1 MGKLEFLDALKRAMT
16 GLAPELQ
23 AKTLGFYD
31 QRFVDGAAEGRSEEE
46 IAKEFD
52 DPRKIAMTLRA
63 NTHMQAFQAKKD
75 PASFGRML
83 FAGIGLAIFNLFMV
97 VPAMV
102 YFSLLMALYACG
114 LAFYLGGA
122 VVTAS
127 GLSGA
132 NEIRLDGPL
141 RNVIVLDDEEGHRGG
156 DKQTKVSIS
165 ETGIEIYSE
174 PNEATPARS
183 PAVTVT
189 VDEDVPRAVNRAAAT
204 AAAEAKAAAA
214 EAKAAA
220 AEVAA
225 VSAVAAQAAQAAGEA
240 AGEAAGKAAEAAG
253 EAAGKAAEA
262 AGEAA
267 DAAGEAAA
275 AAGEAAQAAGDGID
289 EDDSKRSV
297 RVIKRAE
304 SVASNGIVLSTG
316 DDDNSRATQTVI
328 GLMMVVGGII
338 LLLLSLVITRYTFI
352 GIKRYFDMNLSLL
365 RGH

>member
-16 GLAPELQ
+16 GLPPELQ

-31 QRFVDGAAEGRSEEE
+31 QRFVDGVAEGRTEED

-63 NTHMQAFQAKKD
+63 NTHMQAFQTKKN
-75 PASFGRML
+75 PASFVRML

-102 YFSLLMALYACG
+102 YASLLIALYASG

-122 VVTAS
+122 VITAS

-132 NEIRLDGPL
+132 NEIKLDGPL
-141 RNVIVLDDEEGHRGG
+141 RNVIIFDDDEHGRG
-156 DKQTKVSIS
+156 DKQTKISIS
-165 ETGIEIYSE
+165 EQGIEVYSE
-174 PNEATPARS
+174 PGPDQPSKGAS
-183 PAVTVT
+183 VTVT
-189 VDEDVPRAVNRAAAT
+189 VDEDAPAAVARAAAT
-204 AAAEAKAAAA
+204 AAAQAEAAAEAASAAAA
-214 EAKAAA
+214 EAASAAAEQAATAAEDAAA
-220 AEVAA
+220 AVE
-225 VSAVAAQAAQAAGEA
+225 
-240 AGEAAGKAAEAAG
+240 
-253 EAAGKAAEA
+253 
-262 AGEAA
+262 
-267 DAAGEAAA
+267 DAATAIGDQDEA
-275 AAGEAAQAAGDGID
+275 
-289 EDDSKRSV
+289 DSKRSV

-316 DDDNSRATQTVI
+316 DDDQSRATQIFV
-328 GLMMVVGGII
+328 GLAMVLGGII

>member
-16 GLAPELQ
+16 GLPPELQ

-31 QRFVDGAAEGRSEEE
+31 QRFVDGVAEGRTEED

-63 NTHMQAFQAKKD
+63 NTHMQAFQTKKN
-75 PASFGRML
+75 PASFVRML

-102 YFSLLMALYACG
+102 YASLLIALYASG

-122 VVTAS
+122 VITAS

-132 NEIRLDGPL
+132 NEIKLDGPL
-141 RNVIVLDDEEGHRGG
+141 RNVIIFDDDEHGRG
-156 DKQTKVSIS
+156 DKQTKISIS
-165 ETGIEIYSE
+165 EQGIEVYSE
-174 PNEATPARS
+174 PSSDKPSKGAS
-183 PAVTVT
+183 VTVT
-189 VDEDVPRAVNRAAAT
+189 VDEDAPAAVARAAAT
-204 AAAEAKAAAA
+204 AAAQAEAAA
-214 EAKAAA
+214 EAATAAAEQAASAAEDAAA
-220 AEVAA
+220 AIGD
-225 VSAVAAQAAQAAGEA
+225 QDEA
-240 AGEAAGKAAEAAG
+240 
-253 EAAGKAAEA
+253 
-262 AGEAA
+262 
-267 DAAGEAAA
+267 
-275 AAGEAAQAAGDGID
+275 
-289 EDDSKRSV
+289 DSKRSV

-316 DDDNSRATQTVI
+316 DDDQSRATQIFV
-328 GLMMVVGGII
+328 GLAMVLGGII